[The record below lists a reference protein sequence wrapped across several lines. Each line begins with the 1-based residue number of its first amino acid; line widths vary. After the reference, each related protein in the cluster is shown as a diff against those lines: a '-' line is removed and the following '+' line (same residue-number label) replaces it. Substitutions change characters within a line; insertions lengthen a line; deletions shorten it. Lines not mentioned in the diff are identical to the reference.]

1 MEQADPFWMLI
12 TVCHRAQEKTLMK
25 PPSQLVTA
33 IISAVIGGIIGV
45 IVPNLPASEPQLQLN
60 QAIIIDPQTS
70 TDQLSDTDP
79 AEDMTWLDESTQ
91 RELTQLGEERE
102 KILKERATSR
112 TSGLPWKDVDRQ
124 AKAVDEPVKDEDI
137 RSFVLSCEREQIER
151 LRVGGDASDT
161 SCPKT
166 TIEAKRH

>member
-1 MEQADPFWMLI
+1 
-12 TVCHRAQEKTLMK
+12 MK
-25 PPSQLVTA
+25 PPSQAVTA
-33 IISAVIGGIIGV
+33 IISAVVGGIIGV
-45 IVPNLPASEPQLQLN
+45 VASNLLSTEPQVQLN
-60 QAIIIDPQTS
+60 QAMMLDLQAP
-70 TDQLSDTDP
+70 TDQLSGADTE
-79 AEDMTWLDESTQ
+79 EDMPWLDENTQ

-102 KILKERATSR
+102 KILKERATSK

-124 AKAVDEPVKDEDI
+124 TKAVDEPVKDEDI

-166 TIEAKRH
+166 TIEAKRHQKQP